1 MGGLSL
7 GAVTHKLA
15 RPRGMVAAE
24 KGARGRSR
32 APGGRMTIIS
42 CPWCETE
49 LRLESPRLE
58 SSEVGCLECSSS
70 WLVGDLAEDLALAA

>member
-1 MGGLSL
+1 
-7 GAVTHKLA
+7 
-15 RPRGMVAAE
+15 
-24 KGARGRSR
+24 
-32 APGGRMTIIS
+32 MTIIF

-58 SSEVGCLECSSS
+58 SSEVGCLECSSC